1 MRWLVI
7 LDPMINLVAATDT
20 SLAIINQARSVGIH
34 VETAT
39 IQQLFFEQVS
49 SVKAQSADG
58 SKQSRA
64 LAEYDVI
71 FMRKEPPYDLAF
83 HYATHLL
90 SLADTLVINNPRAL
104 RDLNEKLIGLPF
116 VRYMPPTLVSSNV
129 AIIDDFLSR
138 YNGGII
144 KALDSFQGIS
154 VVKIDHGDHEKIN
167 TFTDN
172 GTQPVMIQQFMDE
185 VYEGDKRVILL
196 GEKVLGAVV
205 RKPINGYHA
214 NFASSE
220 ALCAGLTEKEQEVV
234 DTIGPWL
241 LSQGV
246 HFSGL
251 DFIGEKLT
259 EINIT
264 CPTGI
269 MQIAKI
275 ENRNLAKEMVDYFV
289 DLINNNNGK

>member
-1 MRWLVI
+1 MRWLVV
-7 LDPMINLVAATDT
+7 LDPMTGLVSATDT
-20 SLAIINQARSVGIH
+20 SLAIINQARSVGIE

-39 IQQLFFEQVS
+39 IQQLYFENIAT
-49 SVKAQSADG
+49 VKALAADG
-58 SKQSRA
+58 SEESRA
-64 LAEYDVI
+64 LADYAII
-71 FMRKEPPYDLAF
+71 FMRKEPPYDMAF

-90 SLADTLVINNPRAL
+90 SLADTLVVNDPKAL

-116 VRYMPPTLVSSNV
+116 IQYMPPTLVSSDV
-129 AIIDDFLSR
+129 DIIDEFLSR

-167 TFTDN
+167 TFTSN
-172 GTQPVMIQQFMDE
+172 GTQPVMVQQFMDE

-196 GEKVLGAVV
+196 GNKLLGAVV
-205 RKPINGYHA
+205 RKPTSGYHA
-214 NFASSE
+214 NFANSE
-220 ALCAGLTEKEQEVV
+220 ALCLGLTEKEQEVV
-234 DTIGPWL
+234 DTVGPWL

-269 MQIAKI
+269 MQIAEI

>member
-1 MRWLVI
+1 MRWLVV
-7 LDPMINLVAATDT
+7 LDPMTGLISATDT
-20 SLAIINQARSVGIH
+20 SLAIINQARSVGIE

-39 IQQLFFEQVS
+39 IQQLYFENIAT
-49 SVKAQSADG
+49 VKALAADG
-58 SKQSRA
+58 SEESRA
-64 LAEYDVI
+64 LADYDII
-71 FMRKEPPYDLAF
+71 FMRKEPPYDMAF

-90 SLADTLVINNPRAL
+90 SLADTLVVNNPRAL
-104 RDLNEKLIGLPF
+104 RDLNEKLIALPF
-116 VRYMPPTLVSSNV
+116 IQHMPPTLVSSDID
-129 AIIDDFLSR
+129 IIDEFLSR

-154 VVKIDHGDHEKIN
+154 VVKIDHGDHERIN
-167 TFTDN
+167 TFTSN
-172 GTQPVMIQQFMDE
+172 GTQPVMVQQFMDE

-196 GEKVLGAVV
+196 GDKLLGAVV
-205 RKPINGYHA
+205 RKPTSGYHA
-214 NFASSE
+214 NFANSE
-220 ALCAGLTEKEQEVV
+220 ALCLGITEKEQEVV
-234 DTIGPWL
+234 DTVGPWL

-269 MQIAKI
+269 MQIAEI

>member
-1 MRWLVI
+1 MRWLVV
-7 LDPMINLVAATDT
+7 LDPIKGLVSATDT
-20 SLAIINQARSVGIH
+20 SLAIINQARSAGIN

-39 IQQLFFEQVS
+39 IQQLFFDNVA
-49 SVKAQSADG
+49 SVKAQSVNG
-58 SKQSRA
+58 SEQSRP
-64 LAEYDVI
+64 LADYDII
-71 FMRKEPPYDLAF
+71 FMRKEPPYDISF

-104 RDLNEKLIGLPF
+104 RDLNEKLVGLPF
-116 VRYMPPTLVSSNV
+116 VHYMPPTVVSSDVN
-129 AIIDDFLSR
+129 IIDEFLSKH
-138 YNGGII
+138 NGGII

-154 VVKIDHGDHEKIN
+154 VVKIAQGDHEKIK
-167 TFTDN
+167 TFTN
-172 GTQPVMIQQFMDE
+172 KGTQPVMVQQFMDE

-196 GEKVLGAVV
+196 GDKVLGAVV
-205 RKPINGYHA
+205 RKTTSGYHA
-214 NFASSE
+214 NFANSE
-220 ALCAGLTEKEQEVV
+220 ALCLGLTGKEQEVI
-234 DTIGPWL
+234 DTVGPWL

-269 MQIAKI
+269 MQIAEI

>member
-7 LDPMINLVAATDT
+7 LDPIKELVSATDT
-20 SLAIINQARSVGIH
+20 SLAIINQAHSVGID

-39 IQQLFFEQVS
+39 IQQLFFENVA
-49 SVKAQSADG
+49 SVKAQATDG
-58 SKQSRA
+58 SKQSRT
-64 LAEYDVI
+64 LTDYDII
-71 FMRKEPPYDLAF
+71 FMRKEPPYDIPF

-90 SLADTLVINNPRAL
+90 SLTDTLVVNNPRAL
-104 RDLNEKLIGLPF
+104 RDLNEKLVGLPF
-116 VRYMPPTLVSSNV
+116 VRYMPPTLVSSDLT
-129 AIIDDFLSR
+129 IIDEFLLR

-154 VVKIDHGDHEKIN
+154 VVKIAHGDHEKIN
-167 TFTDN
+167 TYTNN
-172 GTQPVMIQQFMDE
+172 GIQPVMVQQFMNE
-185 VYEGDKRVILL
+185 VYAGDKRVILL
-196 GEKVLGAVV
+196 GSKVLGAVV
-205 RKPINGYHA
+205 RKPTSGYHA
-214 NFASSE
+214 NFANSE
-220 ALCAGLTEKEQEVV
+220 TLCLGLTEKEQEVV
-234 DTIGPWL
+234 DTVGPWL

-246 HFSGL
+246 HFAGL

-269 MQIAKI
+269 MQIAEI

-289 DLINNNNGK
+289 DLIKNNNGK